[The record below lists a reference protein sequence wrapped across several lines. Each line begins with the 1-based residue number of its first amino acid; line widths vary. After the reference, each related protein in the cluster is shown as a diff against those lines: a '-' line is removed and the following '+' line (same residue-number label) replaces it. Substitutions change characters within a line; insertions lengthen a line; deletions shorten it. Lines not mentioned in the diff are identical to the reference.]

1 MPATTETFGISARKN
16 PQSIQNRPV
25 TTPRSAG
32 TILLFINYRCNNTP
46 IQLPELQFS
55 PNMRAFQF
63 ADVSKGLQLKD
74 VPIPKPGRGQVLL
87 QILATGLCHTDCN
100 VISGKDDMLL
110 SKRPV
115 TLGHEIAGIIV
126 GLGPDVTDFTIDE
139 RIVSAIAIGHPVTL
153 QEVLTTAGIGY
164 DGGYAEYVVININK
178 AVRIPDS
185 VTFAQAAVATDAI
198 ATAYHAV
205 VVEAQ
210 ASPSSTIA
218 IIGLGGLGLSG
229 VQIASYMGAKVYG
242 IDISL
247 NKYLPA
253 LESGALVCVKGLDK
267 LPGIKFDAVVDFAGT
282 GTTTAAAVT
291 AVKPGGRIVLA
302 GLAARETTMNTYELI
317 ARGVSLKGSAGS
329 SVDEVAKVL
338 DLIADGKI
346 QPLLEEIPF
355 ADIAK
360 GLDRLTKGDTL
371 GRLYANPSK
380 A

>member
-1 MPATTETFGISARKN
+1 M
-16 PQSIQNRPV
+16 
-25 TTPRSAG
+25 
-32 TILLFINYRCNNTP
+32 
-46 IQLPELQFS
+46 
-55 PNMRAFQF
+55 MRAFQF
-63 ADVSKGLQLKD
+63 ADVSKGLQLRD
-74 VPIPKPGRGQVLL
+74 VPIPKPGKGQVLV
-87 QILATGLCHTDCN
+87 QVLATGLCHTDCN

-115 TLGHEIAGIIV
+115 TLGHEIAGVIV
-126 GLGPDVTDFTIDE
+126 ELGPDVTDFSIDE
-139 RIVSAIAIGHPVTL
+139 RIVSAIATSHPVTL

-164 DGGYAEYVVININK
+164 DGGYAEYVVINIEK
-178 AVRIPDS
+178 AVRIPDG
-185 VTFAQAAVATDAI
+185 VTFAQAAVATDAV

-210 ASPSSTIA
+210 VSPSSTVA

-229 VQIASYMGAKVYG
+229 VQLASYMGAKVYG
-242 IDISL
+242 IDVSL

-253 LESGALVCVKGLDK
+253 LEFGALVCVKSLDK
-267 LPGIKFDAVVDFAGT
+267 LPGIKFDAIVDFAGT

-291 AVKPGGRIVLA
+291 AVKPGGRIVLV
-302 GLAARETTMNTYELI
+302 GLAAKETTLNTYELV

-360 GLDRLTKGDTL
+360 GLDRLSKGNTL